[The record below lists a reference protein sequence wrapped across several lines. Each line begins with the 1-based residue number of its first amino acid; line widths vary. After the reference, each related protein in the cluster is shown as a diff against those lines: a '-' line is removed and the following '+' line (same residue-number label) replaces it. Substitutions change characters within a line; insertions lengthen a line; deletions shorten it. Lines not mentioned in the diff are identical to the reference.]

1 MKRTCENCSRPLFDT
16 DTICWHCGQ
25 KQTLPAQPESTS
37 EQPRS
42 NSTIENVPE
51 QEPEPVATALTLYYG
66 GLTVVIVL
74 TLLLII
80 RSLGQSPIVTLNPD
94 SSQGEWV
101 SLNSSDKSF
110 TIDIPANWDWQF
122 LKGKQAQS
130 SIIDLLENDHRIM
143 TAISP
148 LGDLVPDVEYL
159 LVAQHDS
166 NLLVVARSERLNRL
180 STQQAVTSMQEEQ
193 FDNIIVTE
201 ANLLQAT
208 PGDAKSVFTL
218 KHLDTPLQCDQYL
231 VPGPS
236 ETYVVAACSLIE
248 NYKQQHGDFKTA
260 LDSFSIQSR

>member
-25 KQTLPAQPESTS
+25 KQSLPIQPETTL
-37 EQPRS
+37 EQPP
-42 NSTIENVPE
+42 NNTTLENDPE
-51 QEPEPVATALTLYYG
+51 REPEPVATALTLYYG
-66 GLTVVIVL
+66 GLTVVIAL

-101 SLNSSDKSF
+101 SLNSSDKLF

-122 LKGKQAQS
+122 LEGKQAQS

-148 LGDLVPDVEYL
+148 FGDLVPDVEYL
-159 LVAQHDS
+159 LVAQNDS
-166 NLLVVARSERLNRL
+166 SLLVVTRSERLNRL
-180 STQQAVTSMQEEQ
+180 STQQAVTSLQEEK

-201 ANLLQAT
+201 AHLIEAA
-208 PGDAKSVFTL
+208 PGDVKAVFTL
-218 KHLDTPLQCDQYL
+218 KHTDTPLQCDQYL

-248 NYKQQHGDFKTA
+248 IYKQQHGDFKTA
-260 LDSFSIQSR
+260 LDSFSIKSR